1 MELKMMVVKSDNVK
15 AAGDDCTH
23 VRVCVTF

>member
-23 VRVCVTF
+23 VCVCV